1 MRFHTTGDSG
11 EDFGTIVI
19 TPERD
24 DQFTISVDYLLRH
37 CDDENETE
45 TVEWVAGHVAE
56 ALGVDLTVR
65 GYVIGA
71 SRGA

>member
-24 DQFTISVDYLLRH
+24 DQVTISGYTGEVSISFPLYSQEAAELIEVLSGI
-37 CDDENETE
+37 
-45 TVEWVAGHVAE
+45 AHVSERA
-56 ALGVDLTVR
+56 
-65 GYVIGA
+65 
-71 SRGA
+71 